1 MAPHKWGTV
10 VKFYPACL
18 APLLAI
24 ASIAAPARA
33 NPQLA
38 TIADARANM
47 NLLPT
52 ERFQS
57 KKFDYPHELTIALPA
72 SYAAQPDRRYPVLWV
87 LDGPLITRSVVGIM
101 DTLVIGNYAPEMIVI
116 GVGSPATEGLKG
128 VGRRIVEFSPPG
140 EGYAPPG
147 LGGDEWD
154 KVAPMPSFSHRAD
167 DFLSVLIDEVR
178 PALAKRY
185 RFSGEHALVG
195 HSAGG
200 MLAAYSLFSRPG
212 AFQKVI
218 LGSPYLNGVNEA
230 VFKAEASFART
241 HKQLPVHLFIG
252 AGDKEIDEWFLA
264 VSGIVSSMATFAERL
279 HLRNYAGLQLRT
291 RIYTDEDHYTV
302 VPRVISDGIRYLWR
316 DESAKLGSSWP
327 TRP

>member
-1 MAPHKWGTV
+1 MHSVRFA
-10 VKFYPACL
+10 A
-18 APLLAI
+18 LLLLV
-24 ASIAAPARA
+24 SFAAPALA

-38 TIADARANM
+38 TIAGARANM
-47 NLLPT
+47 DLRPV

-72 SYAAQPDRRYPVLWV
+72 SYGVQPDRRYPVLWV
-87 LDGPLITRSVVGIM
+87 LDGPLITRSVIGIM
-101 DTLVIGNYAPEMIVI
+101 DTLVIGNYAPEMIVVGI
-116 GVGSPATEGLKG
+116 GSPATDGLRG
-128 VGRRIVEFSPPG
+128 VGRRIVEFSPRG

-147 LGGDEWD
+147 LGGEEWN
-154 KVAPMPSFSHRAD
+154 KVAPIPPFPHRAD
-167 DFLSVLIDEVR
+167 DFLAVLIDEVR

-200 MLAAYSLFSRPG
+200 MVAAYSLFARPG

-218 LGSPYLNGVNEA
+218 LGSPYLNGVDGA
-230 VFKAEASFART
+230 VFKAEETFART
-241 HKQLPVHLFIG
+241 NKQMPVRLFIG
-252 AGDKEIDEWFLA
+252 AGDKEVDEWFLA
-264 VSGIVSSMATFAERL
+264 VSGIVSSTATFAEKL
-279 HLRNYAGLQLRT
+279 HLRNYGGLELKS
-291 RIYTDEDHYTV
+291 RIYADEDHYTV
-302 VPRVISDGIRYLWR
+302 VPRVIGDGIRYLWR

>member
-1 MAPHKWGTV
+1 MKIRALGLAAILV
-10 VKFYPACL
+10 AASFPA
-18 APLLAI
+18 
-24 ASIAAPARA
+24 SVMA

-38 TIADARANM
+38 TVPGTRANM
-47 NLLPT
+47 DLLPA

-57 KKFDYPHELTIALPA
+57 KLFDYPHELTIALPA
-72 SYAAQPDRRYPVLWV
+72 SYAAQPERRYPVLWV

-116 GVGSPATEGLKG
+116 GVGSPATEGLAG
-128 VGRRIVEFSPPG
+128 VGKRIVEFSPPG

-147 LGGDEWD
+147 LGGEEWN
-154 KVAPMPSFSHRAD
+154 KVAPIPAFPHRAD
-167 DFLSVLIDEVR
+167 DFLKVLIDEIR

-185 RFSGEHALVG
+185 RFSGEHALIG

-200 MLAAYSLFSRPG
+200 MLAAYSLFARPG

-218 LGSPYLNGVNEA
+218 LGSPYLNGVNGA
-230 VFKAEASFART
+230 VFKAEDSFAHT
-241 HKQLPVHLFIG
+241 QKPLPVQLFIG
-252 AGDKEIDEWFLA
+252 TGDKEVDEWFLA
-264 VSGIVSSMATFAERL
+264 VSGIVSSTATFAERL
-279 HLRNYAGLQLRT
+279 HMRNYRGLQLKT

-302 VPRVISDGIRYLWR
+302 VPRVIGDGIRYLWR

-327 TRP
+327 TNPQEPDRK

>member
-1 MAPHKWGTV
+1 MDIKSFRFA
-10 VKFYPACL
+10 ALLLL
-18 APLLAI
+18 APL
-24 ASIAAPARA
+24 AAPAFA

-38 TIADARANM
+38 AIPDARANM
-47 NLLPT
+47 DLLPT

-57 KKFDYPHELTIALPA
+57 KKFDYAHELTIALPA
-72 SYAAQPDRRYPVLWV
+72 SYAAQPNRRYPVLWV

-147 LGGDEWD
+147 LGGEEWN
-154 KVAPMPSFSHRAD
+154 KVAPIPAFPHRAD
-167 DFLSVLIDEVR
+167 DFLSVLIDEIR

-200 MLAAYSLFSRPG
+200 MLAAYSLFARPG
-212 AFQKVI
+212 AFRKVI
-218 LGSPYLNGVNEA
+218 LGSPYLNGVNGA
-230 VFKAEASFART
+230 VFKAEDGYART
-241 HKQLPVHLFIG
+241 HKALPVQLFIG
-252 AGDKEIDEWFLA
+252 AGDKEVDEWFLA
-264 VSGIVSSMATFAERL
+264 VSGIISSTATFAERL
-279 HLRNYAGLQLRT
+279 NLRNYRDLTLKT

-302 VPRVISDGIRYLWR
+302 VPRVIGDGIRYLWR
-316 DESAKLGSSWP
+316 DEAAKLGSSWP